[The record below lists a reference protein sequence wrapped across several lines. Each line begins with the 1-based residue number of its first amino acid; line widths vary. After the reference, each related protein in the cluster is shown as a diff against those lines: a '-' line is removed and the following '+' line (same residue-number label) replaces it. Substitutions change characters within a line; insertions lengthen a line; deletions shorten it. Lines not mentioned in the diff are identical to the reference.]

1 MNSVKRQ
8 VYFCIMAFSSM
19 FGLTQTK
26 SIDSLKLL
34 LNKVQQTTTRLDLMK
49 EIGTQLVENG
59 FYNDGLNWYF
69 NALKVAEARRDTTSM
84 AALCNNIAVIY
95 TETDQNKKS
104 YPFAEKAVQYALKRN
119 DDKLKANAYNTLGN
133 AYYADYKDS
142 IALGH
147 FNSSLEYRI
156 RSADTAAI
164 GAALKN
170 LAGVYNEFGDQ
181 RKALQLTHMARVFRL
196 RKGNADQK
204 MSLFVTLS
212 DLHFGI
218 KRYDSAFYYLNKA
231 SEYLNASKNLYELK
245 SYYNSSIQVHR
256 QRNDLE
262 KVISDMN
269 SVLRI
274 KDSILD
280 QESQKSMS
288 ELQTRYE
295 TEKKDDQLKIQ
306 KLELETK
313 EKEAVYSKILFIGVV
328 TIILLLFSFFFVRF
342 KSKQKLKDEIDRI
355 EKENVKKRVEL
366 ETKEKERNR
375 ISTELHDNV
384 GSSVSFISSKIDWL
398 IKNRSF
404 NESEKVELLFLK
416 DSSRDVM
423 NRLRET
429 LWTLNDKSI
438 SNTDLCDKL
447 KVYLRKY
454 ILCTLNITDSLSTE
468 CILPNEDVLAIYRCA
483 QEIANNIN
491 KHSEA
496 QTVKIQFYSDANT
509 KLKISF
515 LDDGVGFEEENK
527 EDSYGLRN
535 IRNRLKDIGAKVEIN
550 SVKGRG
556 TSVTII
562 YN

>member
-104 YPFAEKAVQYALKRN
+104 YPFAEKAVQYALRRN

-170 LAGVYNEFGDQ
+170 LAGVYNEFGDH

-218 KRYDSAFYYLNKA
+218 KKYDSAFYYLNKA
-231 SEYLNASKNLYELK
+231 SEYLSTSKNLYELK

-288 ELQTRYE
+288 ELQTKYE

-306 KLELETK
+306 QLELETK
-313 EKEAVYSKILFIGVV
+313 EKEAFYSRILFIGIV
-328 TIILLLFSFFFVRF
+328 TIILLLFSFFFIRF
-342 KSKQKLKDEIDRI
+342 KSKQKLRDEIDRI

-438 SNTDLCDKL
+438 SNNDLCDKL

>member
-416 DSSRDVM
+416 DSSQDVM

-496 QTVKIQFYSDANT
+496 QTVKIEFYSDENT

-515 LDDGVGFEEENK
+515 LDDGVGFEEECK

-535 IRNRLKDIGAKVEIN
+535 IRNRLKDIGAKLEIN

-556 TSVTII
+556 TLVMII

>member
-19 FGLTQTK
+19 YGLTQTK

-34 LNKVQQTTTRLDLMK
+34 LNKVQQTTSRLDLMK

-69 NALKVAEARRDTTSM
+69 NALKLAEARRDTTSM

-95 TETDQNKKS
+95 TETDQNKRS
-104 YPFAEKAVQYALKRN
+104 YPFAEKAVQYALRRN

-133 AYYADYKDS
+133 VYYADYQDS

-164 GAALKN
+164 GTALKN
-170 LAGVYNEFGDQ
+170 LAGVYNEFGDH

-196 RKGNADQK
+196 IKGNADQK

-212 DLHFGI
+212 DLQFGI
-218 KRYDSAFYYLNKA
+218 KQYDSAFYYLSKA
-231 SEYLNASKNLYELK
+231 SEYLRASKNLYELK

-280 QESQKSMS
+280 QESQKNMS

-295 TEKKDDQLKIQ
+295 TEKKDSQLKIQ

-313 EKEAVYSKILFIGVV
+313 EQEALYSKILFVGIV
-328 TIILLLFSFFFVRF
+328 TIILLLFSFFFIRF
-342 KSKQKLKDEIDRI
+342 KSRQKLKDEVNRI

-375 ISTELHDNV
+375 ISAELHDNV

-398 IKNRSF
+398 IKNYSF
-404 NESEKVELLFLK
+404 NKLEKEELMFLK
-416 DSSRDVM
+416 DSSQDVM

-429 LWTLNDKSI
+429 LWTLNNKNI
-438 SNTDLCDKL
+438 SNVDLCDKL

-454 ILCTLNITDSLSTE
+454 ILCTLKITDSISSE
-468 CILPNEDVLAIYRCA
+468 YILANEDVLAIYRCA

-491 KHSEA
+491 KHSKA
-496 QTVKIQFYSDANT
+496 QSVRIDFYSDEKT

-515 LDDGVGFEEENK
+515 HDDGVGFEEEKK
-527 EDSYGLRN
+527 EDNYGLRN
-535 IRNRLKDIGAKVEIN
+535 IRNRLKHIGAKLEIN
-550 SVKGRG
+550 SVKGSG

-562 YN
+562 YI